1 MTAQDTET
9 PVAGLQD
16 LARER
21 QPERDLWIGVE
32 ARISRPQRRRRSDSN
47 VLPYAA
53 AASVCLALLTG
64 LLLYP
69 QQPESSAVEP
79 VQATQLASANQ
90 PSSHSAYRPY
100 GNRYSTDSNGLSPR
114 TLRTLRSESLD
125 NAPVLVAERADA
137 GSLMKATYAGGS
149 RSAHGQQAILR
160 ANLRLVSQAEREV
173 RRALRSDPDSASLQ
187 SLLAVAQ
194 EKRAQLNTLL
204 IHEQD

>member
-1 MTAQDTET
+1 MTAQDTEN
-9 PVAGLQD
+9 PVDALQD

-21 QPERDLWIGVE
+21 QPARDLWIGIE
-32 ARISRPQRRRRSDSN
+32 ARISRPQRRQPS

-69 QQPESSAVEP
+69 QAQQQSAVAP
-79 VQATQLASANQ
+79 VQTAELAVTAQ
-90 PSSHSAYRPY
+90 PNSHAQYLPY
-100 GNRYSTDSNGLSPR
+100 GNRYSTASTGLSPR
-114 TLRTLRSESLD
+114 TLRTLRSESRD
-125 NAPVLVAERADA
+125 NAPVLVAERADT
-137 GSLMKATYAGGS
+137 GGLLKATFDGGS
-149 RSAHGQQAILR
+149 RNVHGQQAILR

-173 RRALRSDPDSASLQ
+173 RRALKSDPDSASLQ

-204 IHEQD
+204 IHEQE

>member
-32 ARISRPQRRRRSDSN
+32 ARIRRPQHRRSRPN

-69 QQPESSAVEP
+69 QQPEPSAVEP
-79 VQATQLASANQ
+79 TQGMEIASANQ
-90 PSSHSAYRPY
+90 TASHPAYQPY

-137 GSLMKATYAGGS
+137 GSLMKATYGGS